1 MKKEKYIL
9 AIVGPKGGVGKTTIS
24 ANLAIAL
31 ARLGKQV
38 VVVDLDLGAANLHSI
53 LGLRDIKFTL
63 NDFVLNRVKNL
74 SDIVLDS
81 SIANL
86 KIICGGDVPGIANLH
101 YQRKLKLIRHIS
113 WLESDIVLLDLGAGA
128 SYNVI
133 DFLIIAQEGLLVTTP
148 EVPSLLNAYSFIK
161 TLIYRQFTF
170 HFKRT
175 EPSELLEL
183 LEKAKDFEANP
194 HLKTMEGFLQEA
206 EKIDPEGADAAKR
219 ILRNFRPIVVV
230 NRVLTKKD
238 ANAGNVIRNLM
249 SQYLNIESSIIVT
262 IREDQAV
269 KNAIAKL
276 TPVMIDPPRGSV
288 FSQDINHIAGM
299 LCKLQP
305 RP

>member
-299 LCKLQP
+299 LCELQP